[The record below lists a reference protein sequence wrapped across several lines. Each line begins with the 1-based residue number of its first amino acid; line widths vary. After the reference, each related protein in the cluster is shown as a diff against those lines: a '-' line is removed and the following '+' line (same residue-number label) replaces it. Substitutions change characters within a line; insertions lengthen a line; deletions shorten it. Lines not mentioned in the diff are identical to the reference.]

1 MKRLRIILLFVAAWA
16 IFVSCNPYKIDI
28 PHYDYEEE
36 KDKPGPGGDN
46 EGETVENPVQYPEP
60 GVAKEKTLKTT
71 GLFRETKIK
80 DGITL
85 YSFEKQKE
93 DITGTYQ
100 TVFALE
106 VDLNNEA
113 YKVNFLVAQNDTVS
127 ATGKRYKA
135 IAAINACYEQDA
147 IYCRSNGHNYSEV
160 SLDPDHL
167 RFWKH
172 EAAIVGDGVRKV
184 GFVYGSKGAKNIRE
198 GGIQAIDIYKSLK
211 EKNIFAS
218 APMLI
223 DDYDPVGA
231 RFVPEFYTQADFN
244 KLDAEDYRHH
254 QGVRHP
260 RVAVALTEDNDLLF
274 VVVDGRFAGKA
285 EGMSAKELTNF
296 LVKHF
301 NPRWAINMDGGGS
314 STLYIQG
321 HGDPLNNVLNYPCDN
336 KRWDH
341 YGQRAR
347 PTAFLVQYD
356 E

>member
-1 MKRLRIILLFVAAWA
+1 MKRLWITPLFVAVWA
-16 IFVSCNPYKIDI
+16 AFVSCNPYKIQI
-28 PHYDYEEE
+28 PRHEYGE
-36 KDKPGPGGDN
+36 GGNDD
-46 EGETVENPVQYPEP
+46 GETTENPVQYPEA
-60 GVAKEKTLKTT
+60 GVAKEKTLRTT
-71 GLFRETKIK
+71 GLFRETQIK

-85 YSFEKQKE
+85 YSFEGQKE

-100 TVFALE
+100 TVFVLE

-113 YKVNFLVAQNDTVS
+113 YKVNFLMTRSDSVS
-127 ATGKRYKA
+127 AIGKRYKA
-135 IAAINACYEQDA
+135 IAAVNACYEQDA
-147 IYCRSNGHNYSEV
+147 IYCRTNGYNHCEV

-184 GFVYGSKGAKNIRE
+184 GLVYGAKGARNIRE
-198 GGIQAIDIYKSLK
+198 GGIQAINIYKGLK

-244 KLDAEDYRHH
+244 KLDGEDYRRH

-260 RVAVALTEDNDLLF
+260 RVAVALTGDNDLLF
-274 VVVDGRFAGKA
+274 VVVDGRFPGNA
-285 EGMSAKELTNF
+285 EGMSARELTHF

-314 STLYIQG
+314 STMYVQG
-321 HGDPLNNVLNYPCDN
+321 YGDPLNNVLNHPYDN

-341 YGQRAR
+341 FGQRLR
-347 PTAFLVQYD
+347 PTVFLVQYN